1 MSSLNEP
8 VCANCG
14 GTGWRPEMQLGN
26 KYVRCECL
34 AERVIRAAIPPKY
47 HRACLADFDP
57 VFIETKII
65 SWLGNPTESMVLIGE
80 AGSGKTHLA
89 SAILRALFEIGK
101 KAKFCRASDLYLEIR
116 QSYDGHDLGEMAI
129 MARYC
134 STPMLILDDIGA
146 GSLSDHERR
155 ILLDVL
161 DRRGNDCRPTVVTT
175 NLSLDQIRDL
185 MDERISSRLKDY
197 LAVAFTGADRRGSER
212 ERTVRQ
218 CRVERL
224 QGPCDRSGC

>member
-1 MSSLNEP
+1 MSSLPEQ

-14 GTGWRPEMQLGN
+14 GTGLRPGKQPGN
-26 KYVRCECL
+26 AYVRCTCL
-34 AERVIRAAIPPKY
+34 TERVIRAAIPPKY
-47 HRACLADFDP
+47 HRASLTDFGP
-57 VFIETKII
+57 VLIETKII
-65 SWLGNPTESMVLIGE
+65 PWLGNPTEGMVLIGE

-89 SAILRALFEIGK
+89 CAIVRALYEIGK

-116 QSYDGHDLGEMAI
+116 QSYHGHDLGEMAI

-134 STPMLILDDIGA
+134 STPTLILDDIGA

-175 NLSLDQIRDL
+175 NLSLDQIRGL
-185 MDERISSRLKDY
+185 MDERISSRLKEY
-197 LAVAFTGADRRGSER
+197 LAVAFTGADRRGKR
-212 ERTVRQ
+212 A
-218 CRVERL
+218 
-224 QGPCDRSGC
+224 